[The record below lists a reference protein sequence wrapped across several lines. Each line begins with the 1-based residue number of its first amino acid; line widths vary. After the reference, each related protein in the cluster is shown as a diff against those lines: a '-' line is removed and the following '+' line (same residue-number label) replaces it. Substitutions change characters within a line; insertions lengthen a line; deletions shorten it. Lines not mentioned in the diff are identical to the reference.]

1 MGRPRIVDSHAHVF
15 SPEVVARPETYRERD
30 GWFAL
35 LNPDPRPRLATAD
48 DLTGEMARSGVDVS
62 VAVGFGWR
70 DQALCIEQNDAL
82 IAAGRNSGGRI
93 VPFCTVQPRAGA
105 AAAREVERC
114 AAAGCRG
121 VGELYPDGQ
130 AFAVDDLADVGPLLE
145 VCRALR
151 LPILIHAS
159 EPVGHSYR
167 GKGRDDPGAALRSAA
182 PGGGCAA
189 DSGAW
194 RWRFCVL
201 RADAGGRGPDGT
213 GLLRYGGSGLPLPA
227 RSGCSTARPRARPG
241 ALWQRLSAVEPA
253 AYAALRA
260 RGRTPAR
267 GGGGCVGGER
277 GAAVRVAGGLTC
289 AWRPA
294 PPALTQGERG
304 TGVRRL

>member
-35 LNPDPRPRLATAD
+35 LNPGPRPRLATAD
-48 DLTGEMARSGVDVS
+48 HLTVEMARSGVDVS

-70 DQALCIEQNDAL
+70 DQALCVEQNDAL
-82 IAAGRNSGGRI
+82 IAAGRGSGGKI

-167 GKGRDDPGAALRSAA
+167 GKGRTTPKRLD
-182 PGGGCAA
+182 
-189 DSGAW
+189 
-194 RWRFCVL
+194 
-201 RADAGGRGPDGT
+201 
-213 GLLRYGGSGLPLPA
+213 GLLRLAADVPLILA
-227 RSGCSTARPRARPG
+227 H
-241 ALWQRLSAVEPA
+241 
-253 AYAALRA
+253 
-260 RGRTPAR
+260 
-267 GGGGCVGGER
+267 GGGGFAFYELMPEVAALTEQVYYDTAAAAYLYR
-277 GAAVRVAGGLTC
+277 PAAVARLHDLAPGRVLFGSDYRLLSQRRMLRYVREAGLSPEAAAAVLGGNAARLLGLPT
-289 AWRPA
+289 A
-294 PPALTQGERG
+294 
-304 TGVRRL
+304 

>member
-35 LNPDPRPRLATAD
+35 LNPGPRPRLATAD
-48 DLTGEMARSGVDVS
+48 DLTAEMARSGVDVS

-70 DQALCIEQNDAL
+70 DQALCVEQNDAL
-82 IAAGRNSGGRI
+82 IAAGRNSGGKI

-130 AFAVDDLADVGPLLE
+130 AFTVDDLADVGPLLE
-145 VCRALR
+145 VCRALQ

-167 GKGRDDPGAALRSAA
+167 GKG
-182 PGGGCAA
+182 
-189 DSGAW
+189 
-194 RWRFCVL
+194 
-201 RADAGGRGPDGT
+201 GT
-213 GLLRYGGSGLPLPA
+213 TPERLYGLLRLAADVPLILAHCGGGFAFYELMPEVAALTEQVYYDTAAAAYLYRPAAVARLHDLAPGRVLFGSDYRLLSQRRMLRYVREAGLPPE
-227 RSGCSTARPRARPG
+227 
-241 ALWQRLSAVEPA
+241 AL
-253 AYAALRA
+253 
-260 RGRTPAR
+260 
-267 GGGGCVGGER
+267 
-277 GAAVRVAGGLTC
+277 AAVRGGNAARLLGL
-289 AWRPA
+289 PA
-294 PPALTQGERG
+294 A
-304 TGVRRL
+304 